1 MLDYANFYTRTE
13 DIDKLNMEIIKSDN
27 WGRQYGPERKEMK
40 QAECLVFKHIPFDAI
55 IGVAV
60 KNEMM
65 LEKVT
70 DILTG
75 FNNKPAVKIK
85 PIFYF

>member
-1 MLDYANFYTRTE
+1 MR
-13 DIDKLNMEIIKSDN
+13 
-27 WGRQYGPERKEMK
+27 

-75 FNNKPAVKIK
+75 FKNNPVVKIK
-85 PIFYF
+85 PNFYF